1 MNHPAPSDDPL
12 EWLESEQ
19 ANPHA
24 RVEFHHQMAAVKDA
38 FVSTAESVADVIQPV
53 TEAFL
58 QADRPAAADRMQAS
72 AAVDHR
78 CQRLEETCF
87 LLLARQSPVGR
98 DLRRIIA
105 LLHSTQD
112 VQRSGNLMAHVARSL
127 DWVHPPALSD
137 EVRETVHQ
145 LGDQAFNVFS
155 GAVGAWRTMDGLAA
169 VELERADDQ
178 VDLLQKVLLTQ
189 IYTGRQ
195 GVEEAVSLALIARYL
210 ERVGDH
216 GVAMARQVTYAV
228 TGERLLGRANC

>member
-1 MNHPAPSDDPL
+1 MNQPAASDDPL
-12 EWLESEQ
+12 EWLEREQ

-24 RVEFHHQMAAVKDA
+24 RVEFHQQMAAVKAA
-38 FVSTAESVADVIQPV
+38 FVSTAETVADVIQPV
-53 TEAFL
+53 TGAFL
-58 QADRPAAADRMQAS
+58 EADRPAAAERLRAS

-78 CQRLEETCF
+78 CQRLEGTCF
-87 LLLARQSPVGR
+87 LLLARQSPVGG
-98 DLRRIIA
+98 DLRRVIA
-105 LLHSTQD
+105 LLRSIQD

-127 DWVHPPALSD
+127 DWVHPPALSG
-137 EVRETVHQ
+137 EVRETVRQ

-155 GAVGAWRTMDGLAA
+155 GAVGAWRTMDGLAT

-178 VDLLQKVLLTQ
+178 VDLLQKVLLTE

-195 GVEEAVSLALIARYL
+195 GVEEAVSLALIARYF

-228 TGERLLGRANC
+228 TGQRIRQRGD